1 MKSVNLAIAS
11 LYPKL
16 VYWNSIFYA
25 NKFFLHGRS
34 HKIFLMI
41 GRSEKTNLNKEKK
54 SFCWIWEPAMKDTV
68 PCQPYLHTAFAST
81 PPQQLI
87 VSPAV
92 GRCHHEK
99 RWQHEVNALSASCFM
114 HLKNLRLP
122 TLQHETCRKTE
133 HNASPSQ
140 LTQSLHTRQIT
151 FIKKNVITIKL

>member
-1 MKSVNLAIAS
+1 MKSVNLAICIVIS
-11 LYPKL
+11 KFC
-16 VYWNSIFYA
+16 SIEIRSFMQISFSYTEGA
-25 NKFFLHGRS
+25 TKFFELSGNR
-34 HKIFLMI
+34 K
-41 GRSEKTNLNKEKK
+41 RPNLNKEKK
-54 SFCWIWEPAMKDTV
+54 PFCWIWEPVMKDTV
-68 PCQPYLHTAFAST
+68 PCRPYLHTAFAST

-133 HNASPSQ
+133 YDASPSQ

-151 FIKKNVITIKL
+151 SIKKVITIKL